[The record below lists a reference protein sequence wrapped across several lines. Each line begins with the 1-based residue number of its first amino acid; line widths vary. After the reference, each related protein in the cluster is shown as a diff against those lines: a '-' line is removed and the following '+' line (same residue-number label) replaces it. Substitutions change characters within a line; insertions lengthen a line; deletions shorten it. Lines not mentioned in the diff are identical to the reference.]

1 MASQAASPQVA
12 IASSSTS
19 KGRSA
24 LLSDLPRHRAAPN
37 VELLAAAKPV
47 QRDNNVTKH
56 VYIATHDRTQPP
68 ADQVVTTERQNI
80 LLRQFHARNES
91 RRAQKRMTSQSSES
105 TSLVAP
111 APKRPRDASRGAANS

>member
-1 MASQAASPQVA
+1 MQGARIDPAVLPAPDSSVPPAAASY
-12 IASSSTS
+12 
-19 KGRSA
+19 
-24 LLSDLPRHRAAPN
+24 
-37 VELLAAAKPV
+37 
-47 QRDNNVTKH
+47 DNNVTKH